1 MGGAAF
7 ELTNTF
13 REVVGVDSSEAFIN
27 AAEEMKKEGQRAFSR
42 KEEGEIE
49 SHLMASIDVTIDRTR
64 CSFLVDDPC
73 SMAARNYGEFDAVL
87 VSDCLDRIHAPAEC
101 LERLVGEPG
110 ASYAI
115 LLRLPYATSGTDS
128 AYGATRAGQGRRHR
142 GSGLKDTVQSP
153 LLCSYALAAV
163 CPTHSR
169 MPYTLAAVSPTRSLR
184 DGQY

>member
-1 MGGAAF
+1 
-7 ELTNTF
+7 
-13 REVVGVDSSEAFIN
+13 
-27 AAEEMKKEGQRAFSR
+27 MKKEGQRAFSR

-110 ASYAI
+110 LVKVGGIVVVASRTRWTERRTRKDKWLGGTVNSAGKEEYAMDGI
-115 LLRLPYATSGTDS
+115 KSIFEERMELLTTLDM
-128 AYGATRAGQGRRHR
+128 
-142 GSGLKDTVQSP
+142 P
-153 LLCSYALAAV
+153 LLIRNDARNY
-163 CPTHSR
+163 
-169 MPYTLAAVSPTRSLR
+169 
-184 DGQY
+184 QYSIVEASVWKRKA